1 MSAKP
6 RLTAILNPQSGKGA
20 SLQVWNQIAASASS
34 TFETT
39 LAQTERPRHATQLA
53 IDAISNGSTL
63 ILVVGGDGTL
73 SEVVNGYIA
82 ANGKD
87 KGVTLA
93 IIHTGTG
100 GDFAKSAGIP
110 RNPLDAWNLVLK
122 ETRNGKFLER
132 LKVLRDSVISDGLFN
147 TMTLRDP
154 STSEFVM
161 YADSGLKHG
170 DFHEKCPEKSEV
182 GMAVNVVAE
191 PVEVGGDGIGEEVW
205 VEADGEVVGVLP
217 AEFTVLPGAV
227 RLIVP

>member
-1 MSAKP
+1 
-6 RLTAILNPQSGKGA
+6 
-20 SLQVWNQIAASASS
+20 
-34 TFETT
+34 
-39 LAQTERPRHATQLA
+39 
-53 IDAISNGSTL
+53 
-63 ILVVGGDGTL
+63 
-73 SEVVNGYIA
+73 
-82 ANGKD
+82 
-87 KGVTLA
+87 
-93 IIHTGTG
+93 
-100 GDFAKSAGIP
+100 
-110 RNPLDAWNLVLK
+110 
-122 ETRNGKFLER
+122 NGKFFGNG

-170 DFHEKCPEKSEV
+170 DFHEKCPEKAEV

-191 PVEVGGDGIGEEVW
+191 PVEVGGVQIGEEVW